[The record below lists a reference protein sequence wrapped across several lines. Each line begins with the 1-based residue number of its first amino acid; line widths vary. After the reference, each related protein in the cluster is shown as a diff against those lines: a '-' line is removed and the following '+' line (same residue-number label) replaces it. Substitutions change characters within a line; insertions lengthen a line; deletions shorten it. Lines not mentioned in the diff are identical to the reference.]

1 MSQINVGIVNSTGG
15 VQLPS
20 FTTANLPTTGIS
32 AGFLAFDST
41 DGVVKVYDGNAWKKL
56 TDATVN
62 ATGGDEVY
70 SQGQYKIHKF
80 YNSGTFNVID
90 SDANAYMDFIVVGG
104 GGGGGCSDGN
114 CSNGGGG
121 AGGLVYKSNV
131 AVSKGA
137 FPIVIGSGGQGY
149 NNQDTKGDNGSDSS
163 FMGYIAL
170 GGGGAGAGGSVDSGN
185 GRPGGSGGGGSHPYS
200 GTRQAGLQPTSASG
214 GYGSAGGNCTPSSP
228 EWGGGG
234 GGGASEQGEDGTA
247 PRGGYGG
254 DGKLYDI
261 SGTNRYYAGGG
272 AGANCNNPNNNIQP
286 GGLGGGGY
294 AAGTIPGGNGA
305 DGFGGG
311 GGGAG
316 YPNRTAGRGG
326 NGVVIIRYPI
336 SDMDNTIGQSS
347 GNPAIS
353 AAAILAA
360 NPSASDGTYWIK
372 PPGWSGAAQQIYCWM
387 SAGGW
392 MLVASNNASST
403 TIPGGSGRN
412 NSNYH
417 LDRSGVIGTPDPNSD
432 YVIGS
437 LINNLHWSACRVLGW
452 GGGSLNGTYTW
463 TSALNN
469 LGTWVQAEWQINGKG
484 ADRLT
489 EIHIRNEVTITSS
502 GNGISGSANYFSV
515 DGVQQDNNYDGSYN
529 ANTNQSTLGGVGTAS
544 TGGDPNGGCYLGHG
558 NTEGSYEGW
567 YQASG
572 PTLDAQGY
580 TTWVK

>member
-20 FTTANLPTTGIS
+20 FTTANLPTSGIS

-70 SQGQYKIHKF
+70 VQGNFKIHKF
-80 YNSGTFNVID
+80 FNSGTFNVID
-90 SDANAYMDFIVVGG
+90 SDANAFMDFLVVGG

-121 AGGLVYKSNV
+121 AGGVVYKTNV
-131 AVSKGA
+131 PVVKGG
-137 FPIVIGSGGQGY
+137 FPVIIGSGGQGY
-149 NNQDTKGDNGSDSS
+149 SNQDTKGDNGSDTT
-163 FMGYIAL
+163 FFGFVAL
-170 GGGGAGAGGSVDSGN
+170 GGGGAGAGGATDSGN

-214 GYGSAGGNCTPSSP
+214 GFGNAGGNCTPSSP

-234 GGGASEQGEDGTA
+234 GGGAGEQGEDGSA

-254 DGKLYDI
+254 DGKMFDI
-261 SGTNRYYAGGG
+261 SGINRFYAGGG

-316 YPNRTAGRGG
+316 YPNRNAGRGG
-326 NGVVIIRYPI
+326 NGVVIIRYPV

-347 GNPAIS
+347 SNPAIS
-353 AAAILAA
+353 SAAILAA
-360 NPSASDGTYWIK
+360 NPSASDGLYWIK
-372 PPGWSGAAQQIYCWM
+372 PPLWSGSAQQIYCWM

-392 MLVASNNASST
+392 MLVASNNASSS
-403 TIPGGSGRN
+403 TIPGGTSRH
-412 NSNYH
+412 SSSYF
-417 LDRSGVIGTPDPNSD
+417 LDRSGVLGTPDPNSD
-432 YVIGS
+432 YIIGS
-437 LINNLHWSACRVLGW
+437 IINNLHWTSCRVLGW
-452 GGGSLNGTYTW
+452 GKGSTNGTYSW
-463 TSALNN
+463 NSALNN
-469 LGTWVQAEWQINGKG
+469 LGTWVQAEWLVGGKG

-489 EIHIRNEVTITSS
+489 EIHIRNEVSVSSS
-502 GNGISGSANYFSV
+502 GGGLSPNARFFSV
-515 DGVQQDNNYDGSYN
+515 DGIKQDLNYDGSFN
-529 ANTNQSTLGGVGTAS
+529 ANSNQTTIGGVGTNS
-544 TGGDPNGGCYLGHG
+544 TGGDPDGGCYLGHG
-558 NTEGSYEGW
+558 SSEGSYEGW
-567 YQASG
+567 YDGSNSVS
-572 PTLDAQGY
+572 DSQGY